1 MRSILL
7 CALGMLSCMPAGAL
21 DRDLTLTQFNHRTWD
36 QRDLAPTG
44 VESFA
49 QMSDGT
55 FWLGGHDGLSAFDG
69 TRFDPLQA
77 VEGQNLPSTRI
88 AALLAASDGRLWV
101 GYKSGGASLIKDGRL
116 TNFTANEGLP
126 EGGVHT
132 LAQDHDRAIWAAT
145 DGGLARF
152 DGTRWQRVPLGNGAP
167 VFRVFVSREG
177 TVWAVTA
184 SAVFARAHGES
195 DFALAFEREYP
206 GSARGMAQAPDGT
219 LWLSE
224 QGHGVVLFDP
234 LRRDIKPRRL
244 FANRQIDSLLI
255 DRDGTLWMTGDRLQ
269 RVVLPT
275 DGSVAGDPPM
285 QEFDHPQGLSG
296 HLTGGLF
303 EDREGVVWVG
313 TTSGIDAL
321 NRGNVVKLPLP
332 VLEGTE
338 KTLIA
343 GDAGRIWVSSSS
355 GALLQIDTDGQR
367 SQIPAP
373 SFTAGTRT
381 AQGAIWFGGPTG
393 IARLLDGRLH
403 HTPLPDEAAGHDVT
417 AMTADRDGVLWI
429 SVDGK
434 GMFRFK
440 DGHWLEGLPA
450 NLPSEPAL
458 AAIADDRGDLWFGYR
473 DDRLARITGDRVQL
487 FTAADGLA
495 TGTSTVLHAKGTH
508 LWVAGEKA
516 LMHFDGTKLRKFVPI
531 SCQPFVGVAGM
542 AAVGDDLWVFRSTGI
557 SRIDSWSQYSGG
569 SGDARVTCK
578 TYSAFDGLNGSPQDR
593 RPALVRGTDDRLWIA
608 TGNGISWIDPLR
620 IVPDPLAPLLTIKA
634 VAYDDTYHHPVQ
646 GMELPP
652 GTTDV
657 QIRYAAWSMTVPER
671 VLFRYRLDGLSKDW
685 RITSGERR
693 AQYTNLDPGHYRFQL
708 QAANEDRVWN
718 EAGATIHFV
727 ILPRFYQTWW
737 FRGLCALAFV
747 VLLLV
752 LIRLQVRS
760 ANARLRARL
769 EERMR
774 ERERIARE
782 LHDTLLQGLQGL
794 ILRFQS
800 VAARIPAQEPSRAM
814 MEQVLE
820 RADDVMIESRDRVK
834 DLRSFHGGS
843 GDLAQ
848 DIAATGRDLLIDAR
862 TRIRVAVHGTL
873 RGLHPIVCEEAFL
886 VAREALTN
894 AVRHAKANEI
904 EVDVFYDR
912 AALRVVIRDDGRGID
927 PLILR
932 AGGREGHWGLLGI
945 RERAKKIH
953 AHMNIWSRV
962 SAGTEVELRVPAALA
977 YRTPIRRGRWFPI
990 PYPWPVAAAR
1000 ELESTKE
1007 S

>member
-1 MRSILL
+1 
-7 CALGMLSCMPAGAL
+7 
-21 DRDLTLTQFNHRTWD
+21 
-36 QRDLAPTG
+36 
-44 VESFA
+44 
-49 QMSDGT
+49 
-55 FWLGGHDGLSAFDG
+55 
-69 TRFDPLQA
+69 
-77 VEGQNLPSTRI
+77 
-88 AALLAASDGRLWV
+88 
-101 GYKSGGASLIKDGRL
+101 
-116 TNFTANEGLP
+116 
-126 EGGVHT
+126 
-132 LAQDHDRAIWAAT
+132 
-145 DGGLARF
+145 
-152 DGTRWQRVPLGNGAP
+152 
-167 VFRVFVSREG
+167 
-177 TVWAVTA
+177 
-184 SAVFARAHGES
+184 
-195 DFALAFEREYP
+195 
-206 GSARGMAQAPDGT
+206 
-219 LWLSE
+219 
-224 QGHGVVLFDP
+224 
-234 LRRDIKPRRL
+234 
-244 FANRQIDSLLI
+244 
-255 DRDGTLWMTGDRLQ
+255 
-269 RVVLPT
+269 
-275 DGSVAGDPPM
+275 
-285 QEFDHPQGLSG
+285 
-296 HLTGGLF
+296 
-303 EDREGVVWVG
+303 
-313 TTSGIDAL
+313 
-321 NRGNVVKLPLP
+321 
-332 VLEGTE
+332 
-338 KTLIA
+338 
-343 GDAGRIWVSSSS
+343 
-355 GALLQIDTDGQR
+355 
-367 SQIPAP
+367 
-373 SFTAGTRT
+373 
-381 AQGAIWFGGPTG
+381 
-393 IARLLDGRLH
+393 
-403 HTPLPDEAAGHDVT
+403 
-417 AMTADRDGVLWI
+417 
-429 SVDGK
+429 
-434 GMFRFK
+434 
-440 DGHWLEGLPA
+440 
-450 NLPSEPAL
+450 
-458 AAIADDRGDLWFGYR
+458 
-473 DDRLARITGDRVQL
+473 
-487 FTAADGLA
+487 
-495 TGTSTVLHAKGTH
+495 VLHAKGTH

-794 ILRFQS
+794 ILPFQS